1 MSKQLIIH
9 ILEFTLSFIYVMLIW
24 PVYEGED
31 YLWGCFICISY
42 IIIIASYCIMR
53 SLLPA
58 MKIACDVY
66 DIPTHTWKKLFFANI
81 PWCAFALFIS
91 LVFQGS
97 LGYFA
102 CLPIVVPN
110 GICLLFQLLIFA
122 FNCNNYRYRRQRTDY
137 QRLDN
142 MPQVDK
148 LLYNP
153 FVVTFVATTFL
164 G

>member
-1 MSKQLIIH
+1 
-9 ILEFTLSFIYVMLIW
+9 MLIW

-81 PWCAFALFIS
+81 PFFSFSGLTRLF
-91 LVFQGS
+91 
-97 LGYFA
+97 
-102 CLPIVVPN
+102 
-110 GICLLFQLLIFA
+110 CLLTNSCPQWNLLIISA
-122 FNCNNYRYRRQRTDY
+122 IKTNCE
-137 QRLDN
+137 
-142 MPQVDK
+142 
-148 LLYNP
+148 
-153 FVVTFVATTFL
+153 VA
-164 G
+164 